1 MIQSIHFKIEHITIS
16 HVFTTREFLSHCLV
30 FKVIRWWCYW
40 DSTQYLEFSS
50 DICNVS
56 PHGGLRSVICI
67 VWEYRGYIDF
77 YLLSKFLYLS
87 DIRKFD
93 CSVSQQKEIWISIL
107 SYEAPEV
114 RRGERRDGGR
124 HSHDDAG
131 RGGGGAQPGQ
141 PGGVE
146 PQWALQRSQHI
157 NLPDR
162 GQYLYQ
168 EGNVSSYLG
177 LHIIII
183 IHTAIL

>member
-1 MIQSIHFKIEHITIS
+1 M
-16 HVFTTREFLSHCLV
+16 
-30 FKVIRWWCYW
+30 
-40 DSTQYLEFSS
+40 
-50 DICNVS
+50 
-56 PHGGLRSVICI
+56 
-67 VWEYRGYIDF
+67 
-77 YLLSKFLYLS
+77 
-87 DIRKFD
+87 
-93 CSVSQQKEIWISIL
+93 

-124 HSHDDAG
+124 HSDDDDAG
-131 RGGGGAQPGQ
+131 GGGGGGAQPGQ

-146 PQWALQRSQHI
+146 PQWDLQRSQHI

-183 IHTAIL
+183 IHRAIL